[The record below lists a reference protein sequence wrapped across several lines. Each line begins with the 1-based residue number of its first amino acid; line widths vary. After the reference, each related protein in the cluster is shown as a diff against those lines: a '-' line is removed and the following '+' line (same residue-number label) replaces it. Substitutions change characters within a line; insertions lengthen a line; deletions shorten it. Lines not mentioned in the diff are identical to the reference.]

1 MGAHRQR
8 WMLFRQ
14 PFFMAGKQ
22 IVENTSSCRNKLIS
36 LIYIKPH
43 KRVLGQP
50 LRMAAHSLKRHHR
63 GGQTEHHGDDVCGG
77 SCVDAWQNSRTIP
90 TVEKLRDRSFLF
102 PPKPI
107 DCGKAVNSSAATVA
121 SAAFITTTDV
131 EVGDAFFAVNND
143 PDVAHWLDV
152 FNYCAKTFLEGGALI
167 LPPL

>member
-1 MGAHRQR
+1 
-8 WMLFRQ
+8 
-14 PFFMAGKQ
+14 
-22 IVENTSSCRNKLIS
+22 
-36 LIYIKPH
+36 
-43 KRVLGQP
+43 
-50 LRMAAHSLKRHHR
+50 MAAHASDRGDSLNQRHR

-90 TVEKLRDRSFLF
+90 TEKLQDGSFLI
-102 PPKPI
+102 PPKPT
-107 DCGKAVNSSAATVA
+107 DSGKAANSSAATIA